1 MDLKSRLDADLK
13 AAMKAGEA
21 VRRDTL
27 RMVIAAVKNRAI
39 EVGGANTVLDDD
51 AVMAVVLNQVK
62 TRTDSAEQYDAAGRA
77 DLADKERAEIEV
89 LQGYLPQQLSE
100 DETRAAV
107 ERAIAD
113 TGASSKADLGKV
125 IKAVMAAHKGQ
136 VDGKQVQRL
145 IAELLS

>member
-1 MDLKSRLDADLK
+1 VTVDLKSRLDADLK

-21 VRRDTL
+21 LRRDTL
-27 RMVIAAVKNRAI
+27 RMVIAAVKNRA
-39 EVGGANTVLDDD
+39 
-51 AVMAVVLNQVK
+51 NQVK
-62 TRTDSAEQYDAAGRA
+62 TRTDSAQQYDAAGRA

-100 DETRAAV
+100 AETRAAV
-107 ERAIAD
+107 EKAIAD

>member
-1 MDLKSRLDADLK
+1 
-13 AAMKAGEA
+13 
-21 VRRDTL
+21 
-27 RMVIAAVKNRAI
+27 
-39 EVGGANTVLDDD
+39 
-51 AVMAVVLNQVK
+51 MAVVLNQVK
-62 TRTDSAEQYDAAGRA
+62 TRTDSAQQYDAADRA
-77 DLADKERAEIEV
+77 DLADKERAEIAV

-107 ERAIAD
+107 EKAIAD

-145 IAELLS
+145 IAEMLS